1 MALHYIILFL
11 VFLKVVTFFVQ
22 SRNDNIEE
30 DSVILSED
38 ARNQSTSTTVVK
50 NPPRYNYSI
59 EVFGWSLGISVG

>member
-11 VFLKVVTFFVQ
+11 MFLKAFTFFVH

-30 DSVILSED
+30 GSVILSQD
-38 ARNQSTSTTVVK
+38 TRNNSPSATAMK